1 PDEEN
6 PDKIYKSVWVKQ
18 RNGTTV
24 KNRYDE
30 LNRLTFRQ
38 VIPAA
43 GVEGPTVENYSYDGM
58 SRLKK
63 ADNQEFEVR
72 FDYDFKGRL
81 KYEVLRDMDAG
92 TEKQVDFAYG
102 LEDLGFGERHKK
114 SMAFPEPGGANGWLS
129 RRELR
134 HHFDVLDR
142 LLLTKTDVKNGNS
155 TAETNLN
162 AYEYIGRSYRYL
174 SKQRNNGDVIN
185 YLYDQGRRLTGI
197 ETKNKN
203 ENLIN
208 KYVYG
213 YN

>member
-1 PDEEN
+1 
-6 PDKIYKSVWVKQ
+6 
-18 RNGTTV
+18 
-24 KNRYDE
+24 
-30 LNRLTFRQ
+30 
-38 VIPAA
+38 
-43 GVEGPTVENYSYDGM
+43 
-58 SRLKK
+58 
-63 ADNQEFEVR
+63 
-72 FDYDFKGRL
+72 
-81 KYEVLRDMDAG
+81 
-92 TEKQVDFAYG
+92 

-114 SMAFPEPGGANGWLS
+114 SMAFPEPGSANGWLP

-142 LLLTKTDVKNGNS
+142 LLVTKTDVKNENNI
-155 TAETNLN
+155 TAETNVN

-213 YN
+213 YNKNHMKTFEQRVHEENKGDRFAYDAVQRLTGVKMNVPEAELPNADTVEFEKSWNAQYDKVDNILNL